1 MTVTIRCSRCAV
13 DVHLV
18 MNDPGAVQ
26 VVPHACYRFLVAE
39 FWENGE
45 ITGLWTSE
53 EPGKSGPADL
63 VQNHSHHADQGWHL
77 PGLGSGWTYRW
88 RRCLK
93 VDEVPS

>member
-1 MTVTIRCSRCAV
+1 MTVTIRCPRCAV

-18 MNDPGAVQ
+18 MDDPGIVQ

-45 ITGLWTSE
+45 ITGVWTSE
-53 EPGKSGPADL
+53 EPGRSGPKDL
-63 VQNHSHHADQGWHL
+63 VRDHSQQADQGWK
-77 PGLGSGWTYRW
+77 PPPGSGWTYRW
-88 RRCLK
+88 RRTLR